1 MRSFPLGFN
10 MDQGIGFS
18 ENTGHWPIPEKNGGA
33 IRIVDDKNNL
43 RVLVLDHIDGVF
55 YDITYG
61 RHNNEDKLFTDKT
74 DMDGNGQDIE
84 AEVAF
89 KEDRGEHEKFTI
101 ENLANRFYVRP
112 YEETNR
118 GQTGFDDKG
127 FVTDTEFESTLFVDG
142 EPTTAAA
149 KAEDTH
155 GEEIVYDRRVEGK
168 RLQTK
173 FKSNK
178 SGFQFVGRQQDYLVK
193 NVNYMPDLRPGT
205 EGDYQ
210 EEIQKDL
217 LHWYTRSE
225 NPVLD
230 RIERETLVSS
240 DDYSSITGPDG
251 KNNSGFKLTV
261 ESSVEITLPSFV
273 LFWANGYTN
282 TLDLNTVTGL
292 DGWVLYYGY
301 SSVDLVLPIDIEFFD
316 VRVYS
321 TSKTGVVKYYYDDT
335 VYHSA
340 DNVCPIW

>member
-33 IRIVDDKNNL
+33 IRIVDDKNQI
-43 RVLVLDHIDGVF
+43 RVLVLDRTDGVF
-55 YDITYG
+55 YDVTYG
-61 RHNNEDKLFTDKT
+61 RHNNEDKIFTDKT
-74 DMDGNGQDIE
+74 DMAGNGLDIE

-118 GQTGFDDKG
+118 NQNGFDDKG
-127 FVTDTEFESTLFVDG
+127 FIEDTEFESTIFVDG

-149 KAEDTH
+149 KAGDMH
-155 GEEIVYDRRVEGK
+155 GEEVVYDRRVEGK

-178 SGFQFVGRQQDYLVK
+178 SGFQIVGRQQDYLVK
-193 NVNYMPDLRPGT
+193 NVNYLPDLRPGT

-217 LHWYTRSE
+217 IHWYTRSE

-230 RIERETLVSS
+230 RIERDTLVFP
-240 DDYSSITGPDG
+240 DEYVAVKGPDN
-251 KNNSGFKLTV
+251 KEKSGFKLTT
-261 ESSVEITLPSFV
+261 ERGVEITTLSFV
-273 LFWANGYTN
+273 LFWAKDYHNP
-282 TLDLNTVTGL
+282 LFLHTVAGI
-292 DGWVLYYGY
+292 DDWVLYYGD
-301 SSVDLVLPIDIEFFD
+301 SDVDLILPVGVDFFD
-316 VRVYS
+316 IRVYS